1 MAEMKLSSGFHLSL
15 RLQTKIKEPGFLGGI
30 ALMGSQGHVIPSA
43 VTECVLRTS
52 AMLSLID
59 SCQKAMKPSIY
70 FPPTPSLHS
79 CLKPKGLHRHPPELT
94 TGGW

>member
-70 FPPTPSLHS
+70 FLPPPLPSTPVSNQRGSTDTHQS
-79 CLKPKGLHRHPPELT
+79 
-94 TGGW
+94 